1 MLTSCQTHQRIL
13 VEAPAFE
20 GQTQEIQLMP
30 CTKNHKSWCSPKKN
44 GLHHL
49 NHWPP
54 KLIKRVRSTVFWCD
68 FSFGAGLFFGVNS
81 NRSVSWKT
89 PTFLYLFMWVKQWDD
104 LKNDMIFLCH
114 EWKYVLCIF
123 RSLKD
128 MATSKDQTK
137 HLRNWPNSTRCCQDS
152 ASCGSCIAY
161 HYMHQLGIHLMRKYT
176 SVYLSR
182 SLQKCSGFNL
192 VSTNTLNQA

>member
-1 MLTSCQTHQRIL
+1 MF
-13 VEAPAFE
+13 P
-20 GQTQEIQLMP
+20 
-30 CTKNHKSWCSPKKN
+30 PKKRVAP
-44 GLHHL
+44 LESL
-49 NHWPP
+49 TP
-54 KLIKRVRSTVFWCD
+54 KLIKRVQFWCFD
-68 FSFGAGLFFGVNS
+68 AISALWSRCFKSASIQIEVFLEKLQPFYTFWCELNS
-81 NRSVSWKT
+81 EMIWKMT
-89 PTFLYLFMWVKQWDD
+89 WYSYVTVK
-104 LKNDMIFLCH
+104 I
-114 EWKYVLCIF
+114 CIF

-152 ASCGSCIAY
+152 ASFGSCIAY

-182 SLQKCSGFNL
+182 SLQKCSGSNL